1 MVTTDSDDRS
11 GGETGRSPVIE
22 LGRAALRGALGGL
35 VGTVAM
41 TVYRAPVARSLPP
54 TAEFWA
60 KYVDDGDRSDY
71 PGPALALHLLYG
83 MAAGSLFGVLFDR
96 VDINRPVAREAS
108 GFLLGAGYGLALSAF
123 GQPVMLRALLGQRLD
138 ASESFVFHA
147 GHVVYGL
154 VLGNW
159 VASRQSEE

>member
-60 KYVDDGDRSDY
+60 KYVGDGDRSDY